1 MKRFEKYRT
10 WIFYFTPA
18 MYLLYMV
25 YAGFRFAYD
34 NRGYNIFFGPAG
46 WVIML
51 IFQYASPLASLF
63 FISLPPLVMFELMI
77 VFALVF
83 LVIVPLCNPAG
94 NLWNLIGEASNPGFS
109 QDNSMTV
116 PASISAAIETG
127 LLSPPPDDEGYRKI
141 FTCLVSSPI
150 TLLCVLVVCVVVVSV
165 IVDIS
170 NRQNFI
176 NKKIIEALTKQREK
190 TLVMQKEEH
199 ENLIHSIFPPAVAK
213 GLIQKQSGQNLTV
226 SPSRRDFGLGHMNL
240 GSLVAQ
246 MHHEVTILFTDIV
259 GFTSMSQTV
268 APQQVME
275 FLHDLFVRFDD
286 LVGRDPSL
294 WKVETIGDAFMIASG
309 LDGVRTK
316 SLQSAISDPSRIG
329 SSLSSA
335 GSAILFGKSAL
346 AEART
351 LTMPNS
357 MQCQIR
363 AGVHTGDVCS
373 GVVGTRMPR
382 YCLFGDTVNT
392 ASRMES
398 SGVPGRMQIS
408 EATHALVCGDDSDFC
423 WDERGYVEVKGKGK
437 MKTYL
442 LRESERG
449 AD

>member
-1 MKRFEKYRT
+1 M
-10 WIFYFTPA
+10 
-18 MYLLYMV
+18 
-25 YAGFRFAYD
+25 
-34 NRGYNIFFGPAG
+34 
-46 WVIML
+46 
-51 IFQYASPLASLF
+51 
-63 FISLPPLVMFELMI
+63 
-77 VFALVF
+77 
-83 LVIVPLCNPAG
+83 
-94 NLWNLIGEASNPGFS
+94 
-109 QDNSMTV
+109 
-116 PASISAAIETG
+116 
-127 LLSPPPDDEGYRKI
+127 
-141 FTCLVSSPI
+141 
-150 TLLCVLVVCVVVVSV
+150 

-170 NRQNFI
+170 NRQSFI

-190 TLVMQKEEH
+190 TLLQQKEDH

-213 GLIQKQSGQNLTV
+213 DLIRRQSSKSLSKVNSEMGCKSFGHKNFGHV
-226 SPSRRDFGLGHMNL
+226 SL

-246 MHHEVTILFTDIV
+246 MHQEVTILFTDIV

-286 LVGRDPSL
+286 LVDMDSSFL

-309 LDGVRTK
+309 LEGVRPK
-316 SLQSAISDPSRIG
+316 SRALAITNRSSSDSL
-329 SSLSSA
+329 LSSA
-335 GSAILFGKSAL
+335 GSAIVFGKSAL
-346 AEART
+346 AAART

-408 EATHALVCGDDSDFC
+408 EATHALICGDDDFC

-437 MKTYL
+437 LKTYL
-442 LRESERG
+442 LRESDG
-449 AD
+449 G

>member
-1 MKRFEKYRT
+1 MFSLER
-10 WIFYFTPA
+10 
-18 MYLLYMV
+18 
-25 YAGFRFAYD
+25 
-34 NRGYNIFFGPAG
+34 
-46 WVIML
+46 L
-51 IFQYASPLASLF
+51 IFEYASPLASLF

-77 VFALVF
+77 VFVLVF

-94 NLWNLIGEASNPGFS
+94 NLWNLIGEASNLVFS
-109 QDNSMTV
+109 QDNVWTTM
-116 PASISAAIETG
+116 PASISEAIETG
-127 LLSPPPDDEGYRKI
+127 LLSPPPDEEAVRKI
-141 FTCLVSSPI
+141 STCFVTLPI
-150 TLLCVLVVCVVVVSV
+150 TLLCVLAVCVVVVSV

-176 NKKIIEALTKQREK
+176 NKKIIEALTRQREK
-190 TLVMQKEEH
+190 TLLQQKEEH

-246 MHHEVTILFTDIV
+246 MHQEVTILFTDIV

-275 FLHDLFVRFDD
+275 FLHELFVQFDD
-286 LVGRDPSL
+286 LVGRDSLL
-294 WKVETIGDAFMIASG
+294 WKVETIGDAFMVASG

-316 SLQSAISDPSRIG
+316 SRASAISDPSSIG
-329 SSLSSA
+329 SSLCPA
-335 GSAILFGKSAL
+335 TAAVLFGKSAL
-346 AEART
+346 AAART

-408 EATHALVCGDDSDFC
+408 EATHALVCGDDDFC
-423 WDERGYVEVKGKGK
+423 WDERGFVEVKGKGK
-437 MKTYL
+437 LKTYL
-442 LRESERG
+442 LRESE

>member
-1 MKRFEKYRT
+1 M
-10 WIFYFTPA
+10 
-18 MYLLYMV
+18 
-25 YAGFRFAYD
+25 
-34 NRGYNIFFGPAG
+34 
-46 WVIML
+46 
-51 IFQYASPLASLF
+51 
-63 FISLPPLVMFELMI
+63 
-77 VFALVF
+77 
-83 LVIVPLCNPAG
+83 
-94 NLWNLIGEASNPGFS
+94 
-109 QDNSMTV
+109 
-116 PASISAAIETG
+116 
-127 LLSPPPDDEGYRKI
+127 
-141 FTCLVSSPI
+141 
-150 TLLCVLVVCVVVVSV
+150 
-165 IVDIS
+165 DIS
-170 NRQNFI
+170 NRQSFI

-190 TLVMQKEEH
+190 TLLQQKEDH

-213 GLIQKQSGQNLTV
+213 DLIRKQSGQDLTV
-226 SPSRRDFGLGHMNL
+226 SKSGRDFGLRNMSL
-240 GSLVAQ
+240 GRSVAQ

-275 FLHDLFVRFDD
+275 FLHKLFVRFDE
-286 LVGRDPSL
+286 LVGRDSLL
-294 WKVETIGDAFMIASG
+294 WKVETIGDAFMVASG
-309 LDGVRTK
+309 LEGVRTK
-316 SLQSAISDPSRIG
+316 SRKLTISHLSSIG
-329 SSLSSA
+329 SSLCPA
-335 GSAILFGKSAL
+335 TAAVLFGKSAL
-346 AEART
+346 AAART

-437 MKTYL
+437 LKTYL

-449 AD
+449 DD